1 MKIWKIIILLSFIPG
16 LIFFPEPGRI
26 SLNQSDCN
34 VSFSHFFGCDSLG
47 RDVYSMYSYGI
58 LLNFFIAIPA
68 RILSLALSLAV
79 LSFRF
84 SGIRTVKMLTDSF
97 ASVFLSVPSILVG
110 LLIAVSFGKSLPV
123 FLFALA
129 ASDWAL
135 SYETLSGKLRET
147 ENGGFITVSFLFGA
161 DRFYVFRKHLL
172 PVLMEYSKTLFVIG
186 LPGVIMTASLFSY
199 LGLDFGVS
207 FFGPGLGEQISFSKD
222 YFFRNP
228 FSTAVPVFGIL
239 FSILLFRE
247 NHK

>member
-1 MKIWKIIILLSFIPG
+1 MKVWKFIILFSFIPG
-16 LIFFPEPGRI
+16 LILFPDPGRI
-26 SLNQSDCN
+26 SLNQSDCP
-34 VSFSHFFGCDSLG
+34 VSFRHIFGCDSLG

-68 RILSLALSLAV
+68 RVLSITLSLIM
-79 LSFRF
+79 LSFSF
-84 SGIRTVKMLTDSF
+84 SGIRTVKMFIDSF
-97 ASVFLSVPSILVG
+97 ASVFLSVPSILIG

-123 FLFALA
+123 FLLALA
-129 ASDWAL
+129 AADWAL

-147 ENGGFITVSFLFGA
+147 ENGGFIIVSSLFGA
-161 DRFYVFRKHLL
+161 GRFYIFRKHIF
-172 PVLMEYSKTLFVIG
+172 PVLLEYSKTLFVIG

-199 LGLDFGVS
+199 LGLDFGIS

-222 YFFRNP
+222 YFFRNQ
-228 FSTAVPVFGIL
+228 FSVAVPIIGIL